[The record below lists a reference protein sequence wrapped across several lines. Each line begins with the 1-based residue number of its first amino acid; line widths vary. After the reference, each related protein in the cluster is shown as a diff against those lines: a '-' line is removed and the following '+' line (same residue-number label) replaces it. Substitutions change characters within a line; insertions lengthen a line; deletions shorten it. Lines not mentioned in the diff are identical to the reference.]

1 MNLQIVLLESA
12 EHDLKELK
20 AYINKQF
27 GIIAWQPSY
36 QKIQESAQMIQTFPQ
51 SGKIPEELE
60 KLNLS
65 QYRQVISG
73 MNRIIYEIRQQTI
86 YIHIICDTR
95 KDMTTLLTQRLLRA
109 F

>member
-1 MNLQIVLLESA
+1 MNFQIVLLESA
-12 EHDLKELK
+12 ERDLKELK

-27 GIIAWQPSY
+27 GIIAWQTSY
-36 QKIQESAQMIQTFPQ
+36 QKIQESVQMIQTFPQ

-60 KLNLS
+60 QLNLS

-95 KDMTTLLTQRLLRA
+95 KDMTTLLTQRLLRG